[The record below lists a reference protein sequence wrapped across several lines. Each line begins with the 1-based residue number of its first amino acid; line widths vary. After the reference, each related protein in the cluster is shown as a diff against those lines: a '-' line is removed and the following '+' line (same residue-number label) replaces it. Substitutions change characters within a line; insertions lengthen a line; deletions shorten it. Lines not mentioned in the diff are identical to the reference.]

1 MNSKLFNRNFTLL
14 LLGQISSLFGNTIL
28 RFALSMYILEVTG
41 SATIFAG
48 LLAISIV
55 PTILL
60 SPLGGILADR
70 VNRRNIMVA
79 LDFVSGVS
87 VLLFVFILSDSNVV
101 TAIGVLMVI
110 LSILAAFESPAAAAC
125 VPQLQEGD
133 NVIRANAAVYQVSA
147 LAGLVAPILG
157 SVFYSIFGLYPIL
170 IVSVA
175 CFFITALFECFIK
188 LVHTPSSTG
197 NSVLTIIKNDFSASL
212 RFMTREQPDIL
223 KLLLLIAIISFFIT
237 SLGTVGMPFMIR
249 KVLGLDATFY
259 GAAESALGAASIAGS
274 IAAGLLVGKFKV
286 SKLYLLLAALG
297 VSLLPAGLAFLL
309 KAPTM
314 VSYASII
321 LSFVLAQ
328 LPATVFSVF
337 GLSIIQ
343 QNTPNQLLG
352 KVMSYAATITLCA
365 QPLGQIV
372 YGIVFDLLHNRVFL
386 IIIPSAILLYL
397 AGTASKRMFSNFE
410 K

>member
-41 SATIFAG
+41 SATIFAS

-101 TAIGVLMVI
+101 TAIGVIMVI

-188 LVHTPSSTG
+188 LLHTPSSAE
-197 NSVLTIIKNDFSASL
+197 NSVLAIIKNDFSASL
-212 RFMTREQPDIL
+212 RFMTREQPNIL

-309 KAPTM
+309 KTPTM
-314 VSYASII
+314 VSYGSII

-343 QNTPNQLLG
+343 QNTPNELLG

-372 YGIVFDLLHNRVFL
+372 YGILFDLLHNRVFL
-386 IIIPSAILLYL
+386 IIIPSAVLLYL
-397 AGTASKRMFSNFE
+397 AGTASKKMFSNFE

>member
-1 MNSKLFNRNFTLL
+1 MNSKLFNRSFTLL
-14 LLGQISSLFGNTIL
+14 LFGQISSLFGNTIL

-41 SATIFAG
+41 SATIFAS

-79 LDFVSGVS
+79 LDFISGLS
-87 VLLFVFILSDSNVV
+87 VLSFVFILSDSNVV
-101 TAIGVLMVI
+101 TAIGAIMVI
-110 LSILAAFESPAAAAC
+110 LSILAAFESPAATAC

-147 LAGLVAPILG
+147 LAGLAAPILG
-157 SVFYSIFGLYPIL
+157 SVFYSIFGLYPI
-170 IVSVA
+170 IIASVV

-188 LVHTPSSTG
+188 LEHTPSSMK
-197 NSVLTIIKNDFSASL
+197 NNIFTIIKNDFSASM
-212 RFMTREQPDIL
+212 RFMTKEQPNIL
-223 KLLLLIAIISFFIT
+223 KLLLLIAIISFFIA
-237 SLGTVGMPFMIR
+237 SLATVGMPFMIR
-249 KVLGLDATFY
+249 NVLGLDATFY

-274 IAAGLLVGKFKV
+274 IAAGLLVGKFKN

-297 VSLLPAGLAFLL
+297 ISLLPAGLAFLL

-314 VSYASII
+314 VSYGSII

-328 LPATVFSVF
+328 FPATIFSVF

-343 QNTPNQLLG
+343 QKTPNELLG

-365 QPLGQIV
+365 QPLGQMV
-372 YGIVFDLLHNRVFL
+372 YGILLDLLHNRVFWVL
-386 IIIPSAILLYL
+386 IPTAILLYL
-397 AGTASKRMFSNFE
+397 AGTASKKMFSDFE